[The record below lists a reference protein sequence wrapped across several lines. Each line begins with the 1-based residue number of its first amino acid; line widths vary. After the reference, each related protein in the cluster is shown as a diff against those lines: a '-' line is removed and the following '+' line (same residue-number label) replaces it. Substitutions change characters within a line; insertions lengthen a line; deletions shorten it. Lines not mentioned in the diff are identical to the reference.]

1 MRGAASAGTMV
12 DFMTSGGPN
21 EAATIALCDMPRN
34 DRPLRLADT
43 APDTRAT
50 PRNMKTKRGPKV
62 CEHITIGCEDDANMF
77 ESCSDTH

>member
-1 MRGAASAGTMV
+1 MYVSLGFTPAAYILMSTCPLRGAASAGTMV

-43 APDTRAT
+43 APDT
-50 PRNMKTKRGPKV
+50 
-62 CEHITIGCEDDANMF
+62 
-77 ESCSDTH
+77 